1 MFLRYVK
8 EISFETASRLKTAQK
23 TLAELEQLKDASLF
37 NKDLEAFLTKRDKN
51 GFFLQKAATSIKLKT
66 LLEPEYEIT
75 ERFNNTIYIRTF
87 GSKTKSQLF
96 FNCGANLYGN
106 IAVTIANSG
115 KNPID
120 FYLGEFIPKTQ
131 AVPFYLNNNDFRI
144 ILPMA
149 KFFYNRQAT
158 YKEIFEILG
167 EHKKCFEASAG
178 KPFVRDLTT
187 LFSVKEFP
195 SELNLNI
202 PEANLEVQIL
212 GRKVKRKENLFLG
225 TSIYHPKKAARG
237 EYYSMEVKNE
247 LWLNTKQ
254 QLIINA
260 TPKAQTQPE
269 ASKVIKKVREDPEFS
284 EFINL
289 GINSWAKALVTEA
302 NFGASI
308 YTKIKTSLL
317 IENL

>member
-8 EISFETASRLKTAQK
+8 ELTPETAKKLTAAAK
-23 TLAELEQLKDASLF
+23 TLELLEHLEDASLLI
-37 NKDLEAFLTKRDKN
+37 KDLDAFLMKQDKN

-75 ERFNNTIYIRTF
+75 ERFNNTVYIRTF

-96 FNCGANLYGN
+96 FNCGANEYGN

-120 FYLGEFIPKTQ
+120 FYLGEFLPKTQ

-158 YKEIFEILG
+158 YREIFEILR
-167 EHKKCFEASAG
+167 EHKKRFEASAG
-178 KPFVRDLTT
+178 QPFVRDLTT

-195 SELNLNI
+195 SELSLNI

-237 EYYSMEVKNE
+237 EYYSTEVKSE

-269 ASKVIKKVREDPEFS
+269 APKVMEKVKTDSEFS
-284 EFINL
+284 EFINI
-289 GINSWAKALVTEA
+289 GINAWAKALVTEA
-302 NFGASI
+302 SFGASI
-308 YTKIKTSLL
+308 YTKIKTRLL
-317 IENL
+317 VENL